1 MFIFFVLKGERK
13 VEKDQFLEERVHGHT
28 MFPFKVYM
36 VDYLDGDAIIHY
48 HWHKELEFIFLK
60 KGKISVQIGTSYNEL
75 NAGEAIYIPKGQL
88 HAAYPLTNDPF
99 TLYAIVF
106 SDALLSSFTYDRIQ
120 RNYIDLLKQPGV
132 NPPSAIKSESVWKR
146 SIIESLACIID
157 EYKDKDSAFEL
168 NIKARLLLI
177 LSLMI
182 KNNYLVFNK
191 KSNDEGKLNRL
202 KQVLE
207 YIEEH
212 FYEKITISHL
222 SSLLNMSEGHFS
234 RFFKSIVNMTP
245 IEYIN
250 VIRVNKASALLKE
263 TDKKII
269 DISMEVGFDSPSY
282 FIKTFK
288 KQKKYT
294 PSQFRNIK

>member
-1 MFIFFVLKGERK
+1 MG
-13 VEKDQFLEERVHGHT
+13 KDQFLEERVHGHS
-28 MFPFKVYM
+28 MFPFKVYKI
-36 VDYLDGDAIIHY
+36 DSLEGDAIIHY
-48 HWHKELEFIFLK
+48 HWHKELEFIFLV
-60 KGKISVQIGTSYNEL
+60 KGRILVQIGTSYIEL
-75 NAGEAIYIPKGQL
+75 KSEEAIYIPMGQL
-88 HAAYPLTNDPF
+88 HAAYPLTNDSF

-106 SDALLSSFTYDRIQ
+106 SDALLSSFTYDSIQ
-120 RNYIDLLKQPGV
+120 RNYIDLLKQPDV
-132 NPPSAIKSESVWKR
+132 THPSAIKSETAWKR
-146 SIIESLACIID
+146 SILESLVSIID
-157 EYKDKDSAFEL
+157 EYKDKNSAFEL
-168 NIKARLLLI
+168 TIKARLLLT

-191 KSNDEGKLNRL
+191 NSSDEGKLNRL

-207 YIEEH
+207 YIDEH
-212 FYEKITISHL
+212 FYEKITISRL

-250 VIRVNKASALLKE
+250 IIRVNKASALLKQ

-269 DISMEVGFDSPSY
+269 DISMEVGFDNPSY

-288 KQKKYT
+288 KQKKCT
-294 PSQFRNIK
+294 PSQFRNIL